1 MKEDIRAMLE
11 IYRVSWAK
19 NWAFAPLSEGEANEH
34 VKELSGILDP
44 EFFVLFFHK
53 DEPAAGMVA
62 LPDMNPLLK
71 RLNGGLGPLAP
82 WHWWRSR
89 AAIRSGYRIILFG
102 IKEEY
107 RLLGLPLLL
116 LDYMLET
123 ARRKPEFQWVE
134 GSWVLEDNV
143 AIDELIEDFSGRIT
157 KRYRIYRREIAAE
170 APDTDGAAV

>member
-1 MKEDIRAMLE
+1 M
-11 IYRVSWAK
+11 
-19 NWAFAPLSEGEANEH
+19 
-34 VKELSGILDP
+34 
-44 EFFVLFFHK
+44 
-53 DEPAAGMVA
+53 
-62 LPDMNPLLK
+62 
-71 RLNGGLGPLAP
+71 
-82 WHWWRSR
+82 
-89 AAIRSGYRIILFG
+89 
-102 IKEEY
+102 
-107 RLLGLPLLL
+107 LL

>member
-1 MKEDIRAMLE
+1 MRFFGFIVGGNSVETA
-11 IYRVSWAK
+11 S
-19 NWAFAPLSEGEANEH
+19 
-34 VKELSGILDP
+34 
-44 EFFVLFFHK
+44 FFV
-53 DEPAAGMVA
+53 
-62 LPDMNPLLK
+62 N
-71 RLNGGLGPLAP
+71 
-82 WHWWRSR
+82 RSLTSR
-89 AAIRSGYRIILFG
+89 ML
-102 IKEEY
+102 
-107 RLLGLPLLL
+107 LLGLPLLL